1 MGKSYFSDLGII
13 GWEDIE
19 PIILGAILSNK
30 SVLLNGA
37 HGANKTEGCQLI
49 SEAAF
54 GTVSEDGETTGTKF
68 VPYDTSLVNADDLLG
83 FLHPGLLAKG
93 QMEYISTPDSI
104 WDATSCLLDE
114 INRCNPYNAAKFFEI
129 VRARTINGRKTALEF
144 VWAACNPPDKY
155 NTAHMDPAQVSRFVV
170 LNVPNYGDLSKSDQ
184 KAVMGLGE
192 RGAPGTLK
200 PLLDAARKA
209 TLPKAQSTAIENK
222 VLKIAEVLNKAS
234 IQFSGRQVRD
244 LHTLFCN
251 MDRVSQVFDGLEI
264 SEEILCAAVMGLV
277 PESTGLIRTTIDKSK
292 VAAEIATVLHGF
304 KLSDPVLTAAN
315 VEELC
320 KAKIKDGAGHAAAIV
335 SMLHETDDTKM
346 IEAAW
351 QAINARSDIQPDVFN
366 TLRQAFAS
374 RVALINLPKGAKV
387 EDAAEMIGAELK
399 NYGPKPARSGRKK
412 KA

>member
-13 GWEDIE
+13 GWADIE

-54 GTVSEDGETTGTKF
+54 GEGTKF

-83 FLHPGLLAKG
+83 FLNPAKLQQG
-93 QMEYISTPDSI
+93 AIEYISTPDSI

-129 VRARTINGRKTALEF
+129 VRARTINGRETELQF

-170 LNVPNYGDLSKSDQ
+170 LDVPNYGALSKADQ
-184 KAVMGLGE
+184 KKVMSLGE
-192 RGAPGTLK
+192 RGAPGSLK
-200 PLLDAARKA
+200 PLLDQARASKIPA
-209 TLPKAQSTAIENK
+209 PQAKAIEAK
-222 VLKIAEVLNKAS
+222 VAKIADVLNKAG
-234 IQFSGRQVRD
+234 IMFSGRQVRD
-244 LHTLFCN
+244 LHTMFSN
-251 MDRVSQVFDGLEI
+251 MDRVSQVFEGLDIDEG
-264 SEEILCAAVMGLV
+264 ILCAAVMGLV
-277 PESTGLIRTTIDKSK
+277 PEATGLIRTTVDKAK
-292 VAAEIATVLHGF
+292 VEGEIATVLHGF

-315 VEELC
+315 VAELC
-320 KAKIKDGAGHAAAIV
+320 NAKIKDGAGHAAAIV

-346 IEAAW
+346 IETAW
-351 QAINARSDIQPDVFN
+351 QNITARQDIQPDVFN
-366 TLRQAFAS
+366 TLRQAFAA
-374 RVALINLPKGAKV
+374 RVALIKLPKVAKI
-387 EDAAEMIGAELK
+387 EDAADSIKAELA
-399 NYGPKPARSGRKK
+399 NYGPKPARSGRKTKK

>member
-1 MGKSYFSDLGII
+1 MGKSYFADLGII
-13 GWEDIE
+13 GWNDIE
-19 PIILGAILSNK
+19 PIILGALLSNK

-54 GTVSEDGETTGTKF
+54 GEGTKF

-83 FLHPGLLAKG
+83 FLHPGKLMNG
-93 QMEYISTPDSI
+93 VMEYISTPDSI

-129 VRARTINGRKTALEF
+129 VRNRTINGRPTDLQF

-170 LNVPNYGDLSKSDQ
+170 VGVPNYKDLSVQDRKQ
-184 KAVMGLGE
+184 VMGLGD
-192 RGAPGTLK
+192 RGEVGALK
-200 PLLDAARKA
+200 DLLDAARIAKI
-209 TLPKAQSTAIENK
+209 PKAQAKAIEAK
-222 VLKIAEVLNKAS
+222 VTKLAEVLNKQAD

-244 LHTLFCN
+244 LHALFSN

-264 SEEILCAAVMGLV
+264 DETILCAAVMGLV
-277 PESTGLIRTTIDKSK
+277 PEATGLIRTTIDKSK
-292 VAAEIATVLHGF
+292 VEAEIATVLQGF
-304 KLSDPVLTAAN
+304 KLSDPVLTATN
-315 VEELC
+315 VVELC
-320 KAKIKDGAGHAAAIV
+320 KAKIKDASGHAAAIAD
-335 SMLHETDDTKM
+335 MLHTEDDTKM

-351 QAINARSDIQPDVFN
+351 QVVASRQDIQPDMFN
-366 TLRQAFAS
+366 TLRQTFAA
-374 RVALINLPKGAKV
+374 RVALIKLPKDAKV
-387 EDAAEMIGAELK
+387 EDAAAAIKAELN